1 MELPS
6 FNNDF
11 LRFFLARTHV
21 NRAPAQKL
29 AISSLKRLISFAGI
43 SFFLLSSPLST
54 AQSYSVLTLKQDV
67 AKFLANHYA
76 QEQHERLDIRVGNLD
91 NRLRLQSCA
100 KPITFNLQDPT
111 SLGGNI
117 SVQARCSQPN
127 GWAVHVPA
135 QVMIYRH
142 IPVAARAITR
152 GEYLNES
159 HLTNN
164 LVNVSSI
171 RQGYALNPALIVGKE
186 AKRNIGQGEAFKTS
200 SLDAPTAIKRGET
213 VTLQAQAG
221 GIKVISSGIAL
232 ADGRLGQKIRVRN
245 SSSERVV
252 TGVVLNQGLVQTL

>member
-6 FNNDF
+6 FCSDF
-11 LRFFLARTHV
+11 LQIPLTVTRTTW
-21 NRAPAQKL
+21 APVQKL
-29 AISSLKRLISFAGI
+29 ATSLLKRFVYLAGTG
-43 SFFLLSSPLST
+43 FFLLSSASST
-54 AQSYSVLTLKQDV
+54 AQSYSALTLKQEV
-67 AKFLANHYA
+67 AKFLASFYA
-76 QEQHERLDIRVGNLD
+76 QEQHERLDIKVGNLD
-91 NRLRLQSCA
+91 NRLRLEFCLE
-100 KPITFNLQDPT
+100 PITFNLQDPT
-111 SLGGNI
+111 GLGGNI
-117 SVQARCSQPN
+117 SVQVRCPLPD

-142 IPVAARAITR
+142 IPVAVRNINR
-152 GEYLNES
+152 GEYIKES
-159 HLTNN
+159 HLTNSV
-164 LVNVSSI
+164 VNVSSI
-171 RQGYALNPALIVGKE
+171 RQGYALNPTHIVGKE
-186 AKRNIGQGEAFKTS
+186 AKRNIGQGEAFKIS